1 MKSFLKKFIVACVLL
16 PMSLGIGL
24 STTACTEDS
33 MATTTQS
40 DGYSVIKQTDN
51 YVLHKIVKKD
61 VFNSTYYY
69 KCGKDIHY
77 VNKYDYYYLNGPYSD
92 DYSKRV
98 EVYNYGDLDEMEEDF
113 VEYNKVCPVCFPD
126 GDPAEEKE

>member
-1 MKSFLKKFIVACVLL
+1 MKSFVKKFMVACVLL
-16 PMSLGIGL
+16 PMSLGLGL

-33 MATTTQS
+33 ITTTQS

-61 VFNSTYYY
+61 DFNSAYYY
-69 KCGKDIHY
+69 KCGKHITAVLYND
-77 VNKYDYYYLNGPYSD
+77 DYSLYGPYSD
-92 DYSKRV
+92 DYPKTV
-98 EVYNYGDLDEMEEDF
+98 EAYNYGDLDEMAEDF

-126 GDPAEEKE
+126 GYPAEEKE

>member
-1 MKSFLKKFIVACVLL
+1 MKSFLKKFMVACVLL
-16 PMSLGIGL
+16 PMSLGLGL

-33 MATTTQS
+33 VTTTQS

-51 YVLHKIVKKD
+51 YVLHKIVKRN
-61 VFNSTYYY
+61 FNSTYYY
-69 KCGKDIHY
+69 KCGKYINHW
-77 VNKYDYYYLNGPYSD
+77 NKSDYYYLHGPYSD
-92 DYSKRV
+92 DYPKRV
-98 EVYNYGDLDEMEEDF
+98 ESYNYGDLDEMAEDF

>member
-1 MKSFLKKFIVACVLL
+1 MKSFVKKFMVACVLL
-16 PMSLGIGL
+16 PMSLGLGL

-33 MATTTQS
+33 VTTTQS

-51 YVLHKIVKKD
+51 YVLHKIVKRN
-61 VFNSTYYY
+61 FNSTYYY
-69 KCGKDIHY
+69 LH
-77 VNKYDYYYLNGPYSD
+77 GPYSD

-98 EVYNYGDLDEMEEDF
+98 EAYNYGDLDEMAEDF